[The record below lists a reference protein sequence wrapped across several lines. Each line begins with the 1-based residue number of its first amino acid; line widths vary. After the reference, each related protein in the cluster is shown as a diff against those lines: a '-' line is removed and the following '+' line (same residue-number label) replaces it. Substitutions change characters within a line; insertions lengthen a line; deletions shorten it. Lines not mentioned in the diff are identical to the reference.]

1 MKKIL
6 ILLAIM
12 IAVLTS
18 CEQTPYDRAITQ
30 YYNAEKSIGVVG
42 NGITYKLIRDYKPLS
57 FKVLD
62 SIPSLNGI
70 NFKHKPEVAVEHKY
84 KCTLVYTISNMQIP
98 NTTEVDT
105 IYLYKNKD
113 GRYDFCEMY
122 ESR

>member
-1 MKKIL
+1 M
-6 ILLAIM
+6 AIM

-18 CEQTPYDRAITQ
+18 CEQTPYDRVITQ
-30 YYNAEKSIGVVG
+30 YYSTEKSIGVVG
-42 NGITYKLIRDYKPLS
+42 NGITYKLIKDYKPIS
-57 FKVLD
+57 FKQLD

-84 KCTLVYTISNMQIP
+84 KCTLVYTICNMQIP

>member
-1 MKKIL
+1 MKNL
-6 ILLAIM
+6 FILLAIM
-12 IAVLTS
+12 IAVLTG
-18 CEQTPYDRAITQ
+18 CEQTPYDRTIKQ
-30 YYNAEKSIGVVG
+30 YYNTEKSIGVVR
-42 NGITYKLIRDYKPLS
+42 NDLNCKIIRDYKPLS

-84 KCTLVYTISNMQIP
+84 KCTLVYTICNMQIP

>member
-1 MKKIL
+1 MKRIL

-18 CEQTPYDRAITQ
+18 CEQTPYDRVITQ
-30 YYNAEKSIGVVG
+30 YYNTEKSIAVVG